1 MLKKRAK
8 KIWVSASDV
17 GRAAFCPHYL
27 ELKNRGVKASRQ
39 AEASRAKG
47 DASHDQLNRMAQDK
61 RCYIASHLYGIDDSR
76 TEALRS
82 FRDKN
87 LLNHRP
93 GKILVNIYYRLSPT
107 LVSISSHISAVDQC
121 LRFIVNGIV
130 KRLLENIK
138 DD

>member
-27 ELKNRGVKASRQ
+27 ELKCKGVKASHQ

-93 GKILVNIYYRLSPT
+93 GKVLVNIYYRLSPT
-107 LVSISSHISAVDQC
+107 LVSISSRISAVDQC

>member
-1 MLKKRAK
+1 MFKRRARK
-8 KIWVSASDV
+8 VWVSASDV

-27 ELKNRGVKASRQ
+27 ELKNKGVKASRQ
-39 AEASRAKG
+39 AESARARG
-47 DASHDQLNRMAQDK
+47 DASHDKLNRMAQDK

-87 LLNHRP
+87 LLSHRP
-93 GKILVNIYYRLSPT
+93 GRVLVNLYYRLSPT
-107 LVSISSHISAVDQC
+107 LVTISSRIPAADHC

-130 KRLLENIK
+130 KHLREDTKN
-138 DD
+138 D